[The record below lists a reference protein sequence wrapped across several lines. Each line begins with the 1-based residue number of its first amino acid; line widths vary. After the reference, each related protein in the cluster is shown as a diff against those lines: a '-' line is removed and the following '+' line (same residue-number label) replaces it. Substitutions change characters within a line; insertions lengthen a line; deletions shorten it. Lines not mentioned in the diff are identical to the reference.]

1 MYSWGALLAMNITPV
16 GFRLLCVEM
25 TEVEKLTLGSS
36 ASRVWAR
43 VSPAI
48 PAAVTTDWYAG
59 SFLRAKAR
67 ASCKVKRSGAPGT
80 GAVADTACFGLA
92 TASGF
97 GAAASGCWPAHT
109 FR

>member
-1 MYSWGALLAMNITPV
+1 MYSWGALLAMNITGV
-16 GFRLLCVEM
+16 GVAGFRVLWVEM
-25 TEVEKLTLGSS
+25 TEVVKLTLGSS

-43 VSPAI
+43 LSPAT

-80 GAVADTACFGLA
+80 GAVADTACFCLA
-92 TASGF
+92 TASG
-97 GAAASGCWPAHT
+97 
-109 FR
+109 